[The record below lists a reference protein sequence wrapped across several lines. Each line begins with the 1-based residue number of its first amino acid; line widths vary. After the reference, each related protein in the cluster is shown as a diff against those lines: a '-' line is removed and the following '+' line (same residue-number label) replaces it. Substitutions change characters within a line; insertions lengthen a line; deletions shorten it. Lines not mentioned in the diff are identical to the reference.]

1 MIEKRHEHDYERR
14 NSTAVTR
21 EELDDLIDKAV
32 ERAFDNAMER
42 LYADIGKGI
51 VKKLLW
57 GLLIGAISF
66 FLGHKALGG

>member
-1 MIEKRHEHDYERR
+1 MIEKRQIHEYERR
-14 NSTAVTR
+14 TSTAVTR
-21 EELDDLIDKAV
+21 DELDGLIDRAV

-57 GLLIGAISF
+57 ALLIGAISF